1 MPAAA
6 TTDLVLDPTL
16 KHKQAPIVIIFAHL
30 ADVYTIL
37 SIPDGRMNLA
47 LFWESTLSPTPS
59 LSSLYTIWDHKCMHT
74 MHYYSDFGGLYTTR
88 GPRLEKLAV
97 AQIRRLNPFERTY
110 THTRAHLCN

>member
-37 SIPDGRMNLA
+37 SIPDGN
-47 LFWESTLSPTPS
+47 ESCSVLDLTLSPTPS
-59 LSSLYTIWDHKCMHT
+59 LSSLYTIWDRRCMHT
-74 MHYYSDFGGLYTTR
+74 MHYSHFVGLYTTR